1 MRLLPWMDLRAQRT
15 RRARYA
21 PPVTIGFVPDDYAV
35 LSTDGK
41 PTTVVVMSDVIV
53 NHSVGRPYFKTI
65 DRPPSSSLRSIV
77 TGTAATT
84 DIARDGRS
92 VRAAGALHKDA
103 AARSR
108 PVYSV
113 AGDDA
118 VASRKRNPKPL
129 AHVVDDASVAGP
141 DAGARTSKDRRSWW
155 GRSGHRPAN
164 VVPFDRPVV
173 TAGRGDS
180 PPSAFDDRAVCHS
193 LVVTLAG
200 DSRQADRWGIVPHVR
215 FSTLQLSPSH
225 CSKWF
230 VGIPST
236 FSTDTRRP
244 SPTKCTSDET
254 AGLCEAVMPE
264 LEMMYIPLGTRHTPP
279 PASATDL

>member
-1 MRLLPWMDLRAQRT
+1 MRCACSLGWIY
-15 RRARYA
+15 ARNEPGVPGTP

-141 DAGARTSKDRRSWW
+141 DAGARTNKDRRSWW

-200 DSRQADRWGIVPHVR
+200 DSRQADRWGIVPHVKGQI
-215 FSTLQLSPSH
+215 FHAPIISITLQQM
-225 CSKWF
+225 
-230 VGIPST
+230 V
-236 FSTDTRRP
+236 RRHP
-244 SPTKCTSDET
+244 VNLQHGHPTPF
-254 AGLCEAVMPE
+254 AH
-264 LEMMYIPLGTRHTPP
+264 EMHVR
-279 PASATDL
+279 